1 VHADDKRT
9 AFLDLA
15 NNADHNRSDGCKRF
29 VMRADEKLTA
39 FLELESAIRDCSI
52 GSKLSLQRGGKFR
65 EGMGDGLRFRITR
78 NDGHKPK
85 TKKEN
90 HIMKNRKNILTYI
103 VAALSILV
111 TSASSSLAAP
121 GQTYHG
127 TLTGSTFYCNGEES
141 DFSPT
146 VTGTWNLIIDPQTA
160 AQLTLD
166 VFVNRRHDVA
176 FGNNELMLISQD
188 DGVYVFSAF
197 GGFATAT
204 LDTSVTPARFS
215 WHVEFGVSCPDQNP
229 FNSLTFF
236 GVANRGGG

>member
-1 VHADDKRT
+1 
-9 AFLDLA
+9 
-15 NNADHNRSDGCKRF
+15 
-29 VMRADEKLTA
+29 
-39 FLELESAIRDCSI
+39 
-52 GSKLSLQRGGKFR
+52 
-65 EGMGDGLRFRITR
+65 MGNGLRLGIAQ

-85 TKKEN
+85 TRKEN
-90 HIMKNRKNILTYI
+90 RIMKNRKNILTYI
-103 VAALSILV
+103 VAAFSILV

-127 TLTGSTFYCNGEES
+127 TLTGSAFYCNGEENP
-141 DFSPT
+141 DFTPT
-146 VTGTWNLIIDPQTA
+146 ITGTWNLIIDPQTP

-166 VFVNRRHDVA
+166 VFVDGRHDVA
-176 FGNNELMLISQD
+176 FGNNALMLISFS

-204 LDTSVTPARFS
+204 LDTTQTPATFS
-215 WHVEFGVSCPDQNP
+215 WHVEFGNGCPPARP

>member
-1 VHADDKRT
+1 
-9 AFLDLA
+9 
-15 NNADHNRSDGCKRF
+15 
-29 VMRADEKLTA
+29 MRADEKADRVSGTGISDSRLQH
-39 FLELESAIRDCSI
+39 R
-52 GSKLSLQRGGKFR
+52 SKLSLQCGAKFR
-65 EGMGDGLRFRITR
+65 EGMGNGLRFRITQ
-78 NDGHKPK
+78 NDGHKRK

-111 TSASSSLAAP
+111 SSASSSLAVP

-127 TLTGSTFYCNGEES
+127 TLTGSTFYCNGEETP
-141 DFSPT
+141 DFRPT
-146 VTGTWNLIIDPQTA
+146 VTGTWNLIIDPQTL
-160 AQLTLD
+160 AQLTLN
-166 VFVNRRHDVA
+166 VFVNGRHDVA
-176 FGNNELMLISQD
+176 FGNNTLILISHD

>member
-1 VHADDKRT
+1 
-9 AFLDLA
+9 
-15 NNADHNRSDGCKRF
+15 
-29 VMRADEKLTA
+29 M
-39 FLELESAIRDCSI
+39 
-52 GSKLSLQRGGKFR
+52 
-65 EGMGDGLRFRITR
+65 
-78 NDGHKPK
+78 
-85 TKKEN
+85 
-90 HIMKNRKNILTYI
+90 IMKNRRNILTCI

-111 TSASSSLAAP
+111 TSASSSPAAP

-127 TLTGSTFYCNGEES
+127 TLTGSAFYCNGEENP
-141 DFSPT
+141 DFRPT
-146 VTGTWNLIIDPQTA
+146 VTGTWNLIIDPQTP

-166 VFVNRRHDVA
+166 VFVDGRHDVA
-176 FGNNELMLISQD
+176 FGNNALMLISFS

-204 LDTSVTPARFS
+204 LDTSVTPTRLS